1 MMISIDGLQ
10 AQGEAL
16 PKINQRV
23 AGALAELVP
32 IYEQQISGELVQT
45 VNGRELHG
53 FLEVGRDYSNWI
65 KDRIAEYGFVEG
77 LDYLRTKGFDSPNLA
92 NQKHRGGDRRS
103 IEYFLSLDMGK
114 ELSMVERNEQG
125 RQARRYFIDCER
137 RLAIA
142 APEQLALAQAHW
154 QESRAASKDY
164 HKLMCQS
171 LQQSRSAEGKETK
184 GHHYSNELT
193 MLNKLLLG
201 VDGKSWLAA
210 NGNTGEVRQH
220 LNAYQLGLLSYLEQS
235 NAALIDAGFQFAERK
250 LRLTTMLA
258 AKIAREARV

>member
-1 MMISIDGLQ
+1 MMISNYGLY
-10 AQGEAL
+10 AQGGAL

-65 KDRIAEYGFVEG
+65 KDRIAEYNFIEG
-77 LDYLRTKGFDSPNLA
+77 LDFIVVESLRSPNSA
-92 NQKHRGGDRRS
+92 STKARRQRVK
-103 IEYFLSLDMGK
+103 EYFLSLGMAK

-125 RQARRYFIDCER
+125 RLARRYFIDCER

-142 APEQLALAQAHW
+142 SPEQLALAQAHW
-154 QESRAASKDY
+154 QESRVASKDN
-164 HKLMCQS
+164 HKLMCQA
-171 LQQSRSAEGKETK
+171 LQQSRATEGKETK

-193 MLNKLLLG
+193 MLNRLLLG
-201 VDGKSWLAA
+201 MDGRTWLAI
-210 NGNTGEVRQH
+210 NGVTGEVRQH
-220 LNAYQLGLLSYLEQS
+220 LNAYQLTLIAYLEQS
-235 NAALIDAGFQFAERK
+235 NATLLDAGMPFAERK
-250 LRLTTMLA
+250 DRLAAMLA
-258 AKIAREARV
+258 AKIARETRA